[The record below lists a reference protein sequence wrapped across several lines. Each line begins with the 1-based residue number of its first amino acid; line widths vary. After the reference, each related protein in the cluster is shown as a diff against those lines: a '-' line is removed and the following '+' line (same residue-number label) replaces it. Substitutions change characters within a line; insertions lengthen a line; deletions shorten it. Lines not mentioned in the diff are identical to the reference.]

1 MKKLSLIILAL
12 LAFGPMV
19 WAQSMYPAGD
29 ETQLNNAIGYC
40 TNADDYINV
49 TGNITLTSHITIPTG
64 KTITI
69 KLNGHTLRRNLSS
82 ATEMGCVI
90 IVAASGNLTLT
101 GGTLSGGWN
110 SGYCDDGVHSAGG
123 IVNKGTT
130 NLNNVTIT
138 NCKGIDGGAIMN
150 VSGATLNITGGTI
163 SNCES
168 NAGGGGIVNK
178 GYSAT
183 IIGCTFDNNTA
194 TTRGGAIW
202 SDHSIST
209 GECSFTNN
217 KALAEGQGG
226 DGGAIHVESGTFTLV
241 DDISTGNSS
250 KDAGGIYVKSGAT
263 LNIHGNTLISGNES
277 TEHGGGGIVNYG
289 TVNMLGGTITNNTCH
304 TDGAGIWNN
313 GTLTMQGNVQVKN
326 NIGDDVF
333 LKNGTSIHTGS
344 LTSGQNS
351 IGIRMETPNVFT
363 AGYGTNNHGNFNHFF
378 SSGTINP
385 IELID
390 GECKMFLAYYECT
403 WDSESKKVVQ
413 TVKTV
418 PDNVTVVNV
427 CSSTFASGGELVNSQ
442 WFIAEGTGSTAHGL
456 TCGSGD
462 RHLILCDGAS
472 ITINEGF
479 FVNEG
484 STLHIYCQS
493 FENKM
498 GKLISN
504 NTEEDWPGIGG
515 KYDQMGTLIIHG
527 GDITASGGKYGAG
540 IGGRRNR
547 PGKNITIYG
556 GKIKAT
562 GGEEGAGI
570 GGGTGCKGENIT
582 IYGGTITANGGKF
595 GAGIGGGDTGS
606 DDGGCNLTI
615 HGGTINA
622 TGGISG
628 AGIGSGEGDCNQVTI
643 TINGGTINAKG
654 GPYSSSSSTNTV
666 FLGGAGIGGGE
677 RGNITSITI
686 NGGNITAT
694 AQNDGAGIG
703 SGPEADQ
710 VGTITING
718 GEIHAF
724 GGVAQHSHTL
734 QYGGA
739 GIGGGGGEVQGYGVG
754 GPVVI
759 TGGTIYAQG
768 GMGAAGNGAAIG
780 HGGGSSNNGELGL
793 PENYSVKAGE
803 SLMTATLMIAAN
815 RESGCRQFY
824 ALVEPCVHEG
834 STCTDNGNG
843 VTFSNCSHCVT
854 SSGTEPYT
862 FKTFGNWNDNTNW
875 FGSIMPGEGKDVKV
889 TAAAIIPNNYLA
901 HVGNITIQEG
911 GSLTISN
918 GGQLIH
924 SNAGVTAT
932 VEKNIAGHE
941 PTDLNGW
948 YFIASPMV
956 TDITPSEGNGFLTNE
971 YDLYYY
977 HEPTSKW
984 RNYKSGIS
992 NQDPGFQIEP
1002 QQGYLYANEGGTTLN
1017 MTGTL
1022 RPSNESVTINNLS
1035 YTSTAAPLSGWNLVG
1050 NPFACNAVID
1060 KSCYTIVGNAI
1071 NSEAHEANSYVI
1083 PPCTGVMVKAT
1094 ESDQTVTFTKTT
1106 DQASQGRNLQ
1116 IMLSQAVST
1125 RSTALLDKAIVSFTE
1140 GNELEKFVF
1149 NEDNA
1154 KLYIPQD
1161 GKDYAIVNTAQ
1172 EGELPVNFKAEKN
1185 GTYTLTINVEGL
1197 DLAYLHLIDNMTG
1210 ADVDLLAT
1218 SSYTFTAKTT
1228 DYESRFKL
1236 VFAVKDGPSTGS
1248 GTFAFVSNG
1257 QIIVNDSP
1265 STGSGTLQVVD
1276 VMGRVIV
1283 QGDAMKCKFGGA
1295 NRVSTSGMTPGVY
1308 VLRLIDGNDV
1318 RTQKIIIK

>member
-1 MKKLSLIILAL
+1 MKKLSLFLLAL

-19 WAQSMYPAGD
+19 WAQDWIEVSDANG
-29 ETQLNNAIGYC
+29 LNNAI
-40 TNADDYINV
+40 TNGTYIRLTAD
-49 TGNITLTSHITIPTG
+49 ITLSAHLTIPAE

-69 KLNGHTLRRNLSS
+69 NLGGHTLRRNLSS
-82 ATEMGCVI
+82 TTEMGCVI

-110 SGYCDDGVHSAGG
+110 SGYNNDGIHSAGG
-123 IVNKGTT
+123 IVNKGSTT
-130 NLNNVTIT
+130 LNNVTIT

-150 VSGATLNITGGTI
+150 ANDATLNITDGTI

-168 NAGGGGIVNK
+168 NQGGGGIVNK

-209 GECSFTNN
+209 GGCTFTNN
-217 KALAEGQGG
+217 KALAQGQGG
-226 DGGAIHVESGTFTLV
+226 DGGAIHVESSTFKLV
-241 DDISTGNSS
+241 DDIITGNSS
-250 KDAGGIYVKSGAT
+250 KDAGAIYVKSGAI
-263 LNIHGNTLISGNES
+263 LNIYGNTLISGNES

-313 GTLTMQGNVQVKN
+313 GTITMQGDVQVKN

-363 AGYGTNNHGNFNHFF
+363 AGYGTNNQGNFNHFF

-390 GECKMFLAYYECT
+390 GECKMFYAYYECT

-418 PDNVTVVNV
+418 PDNVTLVNV
-427 CSSTFASGGELVNSQ
+427 CSSTFVSGGELVNSQ
-442 WFIAEGTGSTAHGL
+442 WFIADGTGSTAHGL

-493 FENKM
+493 FENRM

-504 NTEEDWPGIGG
+504 NTKEDWPGIGG

-570 GGGTGCKGENIT
+570 GGGYGSGGVNIT

-595 GAGIGGGDTGS
+595 GAGIGGGDSGS
-606 DDGGCNLTI
+606 DGGCNLTI

-628 AGIGSGEGDCNQVTI
+628 AGIGSGQGDGDNIHVTI

-677 RGNITSITI
+677 RGSITSITI

-694 AQNDGAGIG
+694 AQYDGAGIG
-703 SGPEADQ
+703 SGPEANQ

-718 GEIHAF
+718 GEIHAL
-724 GGVAQHSHTL
+724 GGASQQSSIL

-739 GIGGGGGEVQGYGVG
+739 GIGGGGGDVQYYGEG

-768 GMGAAGNGAAIG
+768 GTGAAGNGAAIG
-780 HGGGSSNNGELGL
+780 HGGCSTDNGSLGL
-793 PENYSVKAGE
+793 PENYSVKAGN
-803 SLMTATLMIAAN
+803 SPTTATLMNAED

-911 GSLTISN
+911 GSLTIAD
-918 GGQLIH
+918 GGQLLH
-924 SNAGVTAT
+924 TNAGVQAT
-932 VEKNIAGHE
+932 VQKSITGH
-941 PTDLNGW
+941 DNNLGGGW
-948 YFIASPMV
+948 YFIASPL
-956 TDITPSEGNGFLTNE
+956 TGAFAPTASNGFLTNT
-971 YDLYYY
+971 YDLYFYD
-977 HEPTSKW
+977 EPTHYW
-984 RNYKSGIS
+984 RNYKPDNQASGF
-992 NQDPGFQIEP
+992 NIEP
-1002 QQGYLYANEGGTTLN
+1002 QKGYLYANSGNVTLN

-1022 RPSNESVTINNLS
+1022 RPSDEAVTINGLS
-1035 YTSTAAPLSGWNLVG
+1035 HESSTLTGFNLVG
-1050 NPFACNAVID
+1050 NPFACKATID
-1060 KSCYTIVGNAI
+1060 RPCYTLSGNAI
-1071 NSEAHEANSYVI
+1071 NPTANAANTYQI
-1083 PPCTGVMVKAT
+1083 APGEGVMVQADDNN
-1094 ESDQTVTFTKTT
+1094 ESVTFTRVEPEAQSNQP
-1106 DQASQGRNLQ
+1106 DNRSLQ
-1116 IMLSQAVST
+1116 IALTQANT
-1125 RSTALLDKAIVSFTE
+1125 RGAEQIDNAIVSFKE
-1140 GNELEKFVF
+1140 GERLEKFVF
-1149 NEDNA
+1149 NNDNA

-1161 GKDYAIVNTAQ
+1161 GKDYAIT
-1172 EGELPVNFKAEKN
+1172 FAEKMGEMPLN
-1185 GTYTLTINVEGL
+1185 FEATEDGAYTISVNPENVEMN
-1197 DLAYLHLIDNMTG
+1197 YMHLIDNMIG
-1210 ADVDLLAT
+1210 VDVDLLAT
-1218 SSYTFTAKTT
+1218 PSYTFEGKTT
-1228 DYESRFKL
+1228 DYASRFKL
-1236 VFAVKDGPSTGS
+1236 VFSTNGEDGPSTGS
-1248 GTFAFVSNG
+1248 GTFAFIDASGN
-1257 QIIVNDSP
+1257 IIVN
-1265 STGSGTLQVVD
+1265 GEGVLQIVD
-1276 VMGRVIV
+1276 VIGRIIV
-1283 QGDAMKCKFGGA
+1283 CRDGVQTVPTAE
-1295 NRVSTSGMTPGVY
+1295 MTPGVY
-1308 VLRLIDGNDV
+1308 VLRLIDGNDI
-1318 RTQKIIIK
+1318 RAQKIVIK

>member
-1 MKKLSLIILAL
+1 MKKLSLFLLAL

-19 WAQSMYPAGD
+19 WAQDWIEVSDANG
-29 ETQLNNAIGYC
+29 LNNAI
-40 TNADDYINV
+40 TNGTYIRLTAD
-49 TGNITLTSHITIPTG
+49 ITLSAHLTIPAE

-69 KLNGHTLRRNLSS
+69 NLGGHTLRRNLSS

-110 SGYCDDGVHSAGG
+110 SGYYNDGIHSAGG
-123 IVNKGTT
+123 IVNKGSTT
-130 NLNNVTIT
+130 LNNVTIT

-168 NAGGGGIVNK
+168 NQGGGGIVNK

-209 GECSFTNN
+209 GGCTFSNN
-217 KALAEGQGG
+217 KALAQGQGG
-226 DGGAIHVESGTFTLV
+226 DGGAIHVESSTFTLV
-241 DDISTGNSS
+241 DDIITGNSS
-250 KDAGGIYVKSGAT
+250 KDAGAIYVKSGAR
-263 LNIHGNTLISGNES
+263 LDIYGNTLISGNES

-313 GTLTMQGNVQVKN
+313 GTITMQGDVKVKN
-326 NIGDDVF
+326 NICDDVF

-363 AGYGTNNHGNFNHFF
+363 AGYGTNNQGNFNHFF

-390 GECKMFLAYYECT
+390 GECKMFYAYYECT

-418 PDNVTVVNV
+418 PDNVTLVNV
-427 CSSTFASGGELVNSQ
+427 CSSMFASGGNLVDSR
-442 WFIAEGTGSTAHGL
+442 WFIADGTGSTANGL
-456 TCGSGD
+456 TCGDGD

-472 ITINEGF
+472 ITINKGF

-493 FENKM
+493 FENRM

-515 KYDQMGTLIIHG
+515 KTDQMGTLIIHG

-562 GGEEGAGI
+562 GGEGGAGI
-570 GGGTGCKGENIT
+570 GGGTGCKGDNIT

-595 GAGIGGGDTGS
+595 GAGIGGGDSGS

-628 AGIGSGEGDCNQVTI
+628 AGIGSGQGNGDNVHVTI

-654 GPYSSSSSTNTV
+654 GPYSSSSNTNTV

-677 RGNITSITI
+677 GGNIASITI

-703 SGPEADQ
+703 SGPEANQ

-718 GEIHAF
+718 GEIHAY
-724 GGVAQHSHTL
+724 GGNAQQINST

-739 GIGGGGGEVQGYGVG
+739 GIGGGGGDVQNLGAG
-754 GPVVI
+754 GSVI
-759 TGGTIYAQG
+759 IRGGTIYAHRGTGQH
-768 GMGAAGNGAAIG
+768 GNGAAIG
-780 HGGGSSNNGELGL
+780 HGGGSSVNGTLGL
-793 PENYSVKAGE
+793 PENYSVKAGY
-803 SLMTATLMIAAN
+803 SPGTATLMNAAN
-815 RESGCRQFY
+815 RESGCREPY
-824 ALVEPCVHEG
+824 ALIEPCIHDG
-834 STCTDNGNG
+834 ASFTDNGNG
-843 VTFSNCSHCVT
+843 VTFSSCSHCVT

-862 FKTFGNWNDNTNW
+862 FRTFGNWNDNTNW
-875 FGSIMPGEGKDVKV
+875 FGSIMPGTGKDATLK
-889 TAAAIIPNNYLA
+889 AAAIIPNNYLV

-918 GGQLIH
+918 GGQLLH
-924 SNAGVTAT
+924 TNAGVQAT
-932 VEKNIAGHE
+932 VQKSITGH
-941 PTDLNGW
+941 DNNLGGGW
-948 YFIASPMV
+948 YFIASPL
-956 TDITPSEGNGFLTNE
+956 TGAFAPTASNGFLTNT
-971 YDLYYY
+971 YDLYFYD
-977 HEPTSKW
+977 EPTHYW
-984 RNYKSGIS
+984 RNYKPDNQASGF
-992 NQDPGFQIEP
+992 NIEP
-1002 QQGYLYANEGGTTLN
+1002 QKGYLYANSGNVTLN

-1022 RPSNESVTINNLS
+1022 RPSDEAVTINGLS
-1035 YTSTAAPLSGWNLVG
+1035 HESSTLTGFNLVG
-1050 NPFACNAVID
+1050 NPFACKATID
-1060 KSCYTIVGNAI
+1060 RPCYTLSGNSI
-1071 NSEAHEANSYVI
+1071 NPTANAANTYQI
-1083 PPCTGVMVKAT
+1083 APGEGVMVQADDNN
-1094 ESDQTVTFTKTT
+1094 ESVTFTRVEPEAQSNQP
-1106 DQASQGRNLQ
+1106 DNRSLQ
-1116 IMLSQAVST
+1116 IALTQANT
-1125 RSTALLDKAIVSFTE
+1125 RGAEQIDNAIVSFKE
-1140 GNELEKFVF
+1140 GERMEKFVF
-1149 NEDNA
+1149 NNDNA

-1161 GKDYAIVNTAQ
+1161 GKDYAIT
-1172 EGELPVNFKAEKN
+1172 FAEKMGEMPLN
-1185 GTYTLTINVEGL
+1185 FEATEDGAYTISINPENVEMN
-1197 DLAYLHLIDNMTG
+1197 YMHLIDNMTG
-1210 ADVDLLAT
+1210 TDVDLLASPT
-1218 SSYTFTAKTT
+1218 YTFSSKTT
-1228 DYESRFKL
+1228 DYASRFKL
-1236 VFAVKDGPSTGS
+1236 VFSTNRCLGQHHRQRR
-1248 GTFAFVSNG
+1248 GGFADCG
-1257 QIIVNDSP
+1257 CYW
-1265 STGSGTLQVVD
+1265 
-1276 VMGRVIV
+1276 
-1283 QGDAMKCKFGGA
+1283 AHH
-1295 NRVSTSGMTPGVY
+1295 
-1308 VLRLIDGNDV
+1308 RL
-1318 RTQKIIIK
+1318 

>member
-1 MKKLSLIILAL
+1 MKKLSLFLLAL

-19 WAQSMYPAGD
+19 WAQDWIEVSDANG
-29 ETQLNNAIGYC
+29 LNNAI
-40 TNADDYINV
+40 TNGTYILLTAD
-49 TGNITLTSHITIPTG
+49 ITLSAHLTIPAE

-69 KLNGHTLRRNLSS
+69 NLGGHTLRRNLSS

-110 SGYCDDGVHSAGG
+110 SGYYNDGIHSAGG
-123 IVNKGTT
+123 IVNKGSTT
-130 NLNNVTIT
+130 LNNVTIT

-168 NAGGGGIVNK
+168 NQGGGGIVNK

-209 GECSFTNN
+209 GGCTFTNN
-217 KALAEGQGG
+217 KALAQGQGG
-226 DGGAIHVESGTFTLV
+226 DGGAIHVESSTFTLV
-241 DDISTGNSS
+241 DDIITGNSS
-250 KDAGGIYVKSGAT
+250 KDAGAIYVKSGAR
-263 LNIHGNTLISGNES
+263 LDIYGNTLISGNES

-313 GTLTMQGNVQVKN
+313 GTITMQGDVQVKN

-363 AGYGTNNHGNFNHFF
+363 AGYGTNNQGNFNHFF

-418 PDNVTVVNV
+418 PDNVTLLNV
-427 CSSTFASGGELVNSQ
+427 CTSTFASGGNLTGSQ
-442 WFIAEGTGSTAHGL
+442 WFIADGTGSTANGL
-456 TCGSGD
+456 TCGDGD

-472 ITINEGF
+472 ITINKGF

-562 GGEEGAGI
+562 GGKEGAGI

-780 HGGGSSNNGELGL
+780 QGGGSSNNGELGL

-843 VTFSNCSHCVT
+843 VSYSNCSHCVT
-854 SSGTEPYT
+854 SSGIEPYT

-918 GGQLIH
+918 GGQLLH
-924 SNAGVTAT
+924 TNEGVVAT
-932 VEKNIAGHE
+932 VQKSISGYGTSDGGYNLIAN
-941 PTDLNGW
+941 PTLN
-948 YFIASPMV
+948 ALSPANLGM
-956 TDITPSEGNGFLTNE
+956 TTGS
-971 YDLYYY
+971 YDLYWFDQS
-977 HEPTSKW
+977 EANEW
-984 RNYKSGIS
+984 RNYKSESFNLENGK
-992 NQDPGFQIEP
+992 
-1002 QQGYLYANEGGTTLN
+1002 GYLYANSANTDIAFTGVLN
-1017 MTGTL
+1017 RANADM
-1022 RPSNESVTINNLS
+1022 PVTYDAN
-1035 YTSTAAPLSGWNLVG
+1035 ADFAGWNLVG
-1050 NPFACNAVID
+1050 NPYACTAYLADGRAFYTMNGEGTEIIASTSSSIEAMEGIFVIATVD
-1060 KSCYTIVGNAI
+1060 GETMQFTTEVPQGSKG
-1071 NSEAHEANSYVI
+1071 
-1083 PPCTGVMVKAT
+1083 GMVLNL
-1094 ESDQTVTFTKTT
+1094 
-1106 DQASQGRNLQ
+1106 SQGRGV
-1116 IMLSQAVST
+1116 IDRAVVRFGEGSQLPKFQMRTNST
-1125 RSTALLDKAIVSFTE
+1125 
-1140 GNELEKFVF
+1140 
-1149 NEDNA
+1149 

-1161 GKDYAIVNTAQ
+1161 NKDYAVVHA
-1172 EGELPVNFKAEKN
+1172 EKAGEMPVNFKAKEN
-1185 GTYTLTINVEGL
+1185 GTYTISVNTEGL
-1197 DLAYLHLIDNMTG
+1197 ELDYLHLIDNMTG
-1210 ADVDLLAT
+1210 AYVDLLAT

-1248 GTFAFVSNG
+1248 GTFAFISDGN
-1257 QIIVNDSP
+1257 IIVN
-1265 STGSGTLQVVD
+1265 GEGVLQVVD
-1276 VMGRVIV
+1276 VMGRIIISTNF
-1283 QGDAMKCKFGGA
+1283 AR
-1295 NRVSTSGMTPGVY
+1295 NVSTSGMTPGVY
-1308 VLRLIDGNDV
+1308 VLRLIDENDV
-1318 RTQKIIIK
+1318 RTQKIVIK